1 MEFKGSLSLDWIN
14 KNKSLYYEIDDKDS
28 RGVRPI
34 WVEKNDVRV
43 TEPRPLILKE
53 IYGEENSANMLI
65 KGDNLLALRRLVQ
78 EFNSRDEKDR
88 IKCIYIDPPYNTQN
102 AFEHYD
108 DNLQHSEWLT
118 MMRDR
123 LLLLKRLLRKDGTI
137 MIQVNDDEVDY
148 LKIMMDEI
156 FGRNNFINRII
167 VETRSPSAFSTV
179 NPGVF
184 KSAEYILWYC
194 RDKEYFESKTMRI
207 KRDAIDTAYN
217 KYILNFSDS
226 CEKWIYIP
234 IKEAFLRFWN
244 EERIQPI
251 RTFINDNY
259 EQLSSLTP
267 KVLQQFFIDKYPYYQ
282 LLNLQSVSSSIRN
295 NLKKRSKE
303 EFFEWAFIY
312 LLERSSKLYTEKDY
326 RNFIL
331 ENARRVCREA
341 EISDDGAGKDTVE
354 LKYKSLQNIGVTLK
368 LKRELHE
375 DQYAHNGKQI
385 IFYSKNV
392 MDINGEKVS
401 TKFLTN
407 IWSDISW
414 EGIAKEGEVELKKG
428 KKPEA
433 LLKRIFELTTK
444 EGEFVLDSFAGSGTT
459 AATAHKMGRRWITI
473 EMGKHVETKCL
484 KRLKGVIGKINTDVG
499 SVGKEYNW
507 KGGGGFKYYEVGP
520 SIVDNMDLNW
530 KLDLGTL
537 HKTILEYFGYNSIEK
552 YNNFFIGKLNEE
564 NKSKIGIVS
573 ISKEIEMI
581 DETEF
586 EEIIQYINKKYNSIK
601 MEFYTN
607 KGIEIQEDSLDSL
620 ISIHKLPNCILD

>member
-53 IYGEENSANMLI
+53 IYGEENSDNMLI

-123 LLLLKRLLRKDGTI
+123 LLLLKRLLRKDGII

-207 KRDAIDTAYN
+207 KRDTIDTAYN
-217 KYILNFSDS
+217 KYILNFGDS

-295 NLKKRSKE
+295 NLKKRNKE

-312 LLERSSKLYTEKDY
+312 LLERSSKVYTEKDY

-331 ENARRVCREA
+331 ENAKRVCREA

-392 MDINGEKVS
+392 MDINGEKVP

-407 IWSDISW
+407 VWSDISW

-433 LLKRIFELTTK
+433 LLKRIFELTTE

-484 KRLKGVIGKINTDVG
+484 KRLKRVIGNINTDVG
-499 SVGKEYNW
+499 NVGKEYNW

-520 SIVDNMDLNW
+520 SVVDNMDLNW

-537 HKTILEYFGYNSIEK
+537 HKAILEYFGYNSIEK

-564 NKSKIGIVS
+564 NKSKIGISS

-586 EEIIQYINKKYNSIK
+586 EEIIQYINKKYNLIK
-601 MEFYTN
+601 IEFYTN